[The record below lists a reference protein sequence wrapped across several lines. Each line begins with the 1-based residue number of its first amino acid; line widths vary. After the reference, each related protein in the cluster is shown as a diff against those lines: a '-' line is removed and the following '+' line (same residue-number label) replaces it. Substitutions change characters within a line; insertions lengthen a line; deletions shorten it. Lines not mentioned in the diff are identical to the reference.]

1 MGFFDLFK
9 NVSFLCKFIAM
20 ICLLVST
27 LFSLA
32 IDDSFGALVEGNRQ
46 IALWYHAMGGY
57 NIILVAFVL
66 LYIIDEI
73 PGVWAQRILVVV
85 GAILLLVSG
94 LIGIINVFKNNGKAS
109 SVCQAICL
117 IAAGVCLVIDFIKTN
132 FLSHGRRTGEQ
143 SNTEGSAQST

>member
-1 MGFFDLFK
+1 MGFLDLFK

-32 IDDSFGALVEGNRQ
+32 IENGFGVLVQ
-46 IALWYHAMGGY
+46 DKPQLALWYHAMGGY

-66 LYIIDEI
+66 LYCIDEI
-73 PGVWAQRILVVV
+73 PGVWAQRILVVA

-94 LIGIINVFKNNGKAS
+94 LIGIINVFGDNGKAS

-117 IAAGVCLVIDFIKTN
+117 VAAGVCLVIDFIKTN
-132 FLSHGRRTGEQ
+132 FLSHARTTGEQ
-143 SNTEGSAQST
+143 TNTEG

>member
-1 MGFFDLFK
+1 MGFLDLFK

-32 IDDSFGALVEGNRQ
+32 IKENLGALVKDKYQ
-46 IALWYHAMGGY
+46 VALWFHAMGGY

-73 PGVWAQRILVVV
+73 PGVWAQRILVLV

-94 LIGIINVFKNNGKAS
+94 LIGIINVFGDNGSAS

-117 IAAGVCLVIDFIKTN
+117 VAAGVCLVIDFIKTN
-132 FLSHGRRTGEQ
+132 FASCHGGGGTTGEQ
-143 SNTEGSAQST
+143 SNTEE

>member
-1 MGFFDLFK
+1 MGFLDLFK

-32 IDDSFGALVEGNRQ
+32 IEPGFGVLVKERSQ
-46 IALWYHAMGGY
+46 TCLWYHAMGGY

-94 LIGIINVFKNNGKAS
+94 LIGLINVFRDNGNAS

-132 FLSHGRRTGEQ
+132 FLSHGRTTGEQ
-143 SNTEGSAQST
+143 SNTEE

>member
-1 MGFFDLFK
+1 MGFLDLFK

-32 IDDSFGALVEGNRQ
+32 IEPDFGVLVKDGPQR
-46 IALWYHAMGGY
+46 ALWYHAMGGY

-73 PGVWAQRILVVV
+73 PGVWAQRILVVA

-94 LIGIINVFKNNGKAS
+94 LIGIINVFGDNGKAS

-117 IAAGVCLVIDFIKTN
+117 VAAGVCLVIDFIKTN
-132 FLSHGRRTGEQ
+132 FLSHASTTGEQ
-143 SNTEGSAQST
+143 TNTEE

>member
-1 MGFFDLFK
+1 MGFLDLFK

-27 LFSLA
+27 LFTLA
-32 IDDSFGALVEGNRQ
+32 IDKGFGVLVKYNRKYQ
-46 IALWYHAMGGY
+46 LALWYHAMGGY

-73 PGVWAQRILVVV
+73 PGVWAQRILVLV

-94 LIGIINVFKNNGKAS
+94 LIGIINVFGDNGKAS

-117 IAAGVCLVIDFIKTN
+117 VAAGVCLVIDFIKTN
-132 FLSHGRRTGEQ
+132 FASCHGGGGTTGEQ
-143 SNTEGSAQST
+143 SNTEE

>member
-1 MGFFDLFK
+1 MGFLDLFK

-32 IDDSFGALVEGNRQ
+32 IEIGFGVLVKGGSQ
-46 IALWYHAMGGY
+46 TALWYHAMGGY

-73 PGVWAQRILVVV
+73 PGVWAQRILVVA

-94 LIGIINVFKNNGKAS
+94 LIGIINVFGDNGKAS

-117 IAAGVCLVIDFIKTN
+117 VAAGVCLVIDFIKTN
-132 FLSHGRRTGEQ
+132 FLSHASTTGEQ
-143 SNTEGSAQST
+143 TNTEG